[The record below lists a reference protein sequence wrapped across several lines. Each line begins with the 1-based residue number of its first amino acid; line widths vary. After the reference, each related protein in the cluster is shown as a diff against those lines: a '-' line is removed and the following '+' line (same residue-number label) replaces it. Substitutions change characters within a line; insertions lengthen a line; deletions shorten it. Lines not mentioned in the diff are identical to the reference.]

1 MPTRTATARWD
12 GPFKGGSGTMLL
24 GGGTFDGTYSD
35 GSRFEDEEGT
45 NPEELIAAAHAGC
58 FSMALALML
67 GEAGH
72 EPESLETEANVA
84 ISPSD
89 DGFEIDRIDLL
100 TSGKVPGIDQ
110 AEFERFADTAK
121 DGCPVSKAVAGVA
134 EITVDAQLAT

>member
-12 GPFKGGSGTMLL
+12 GPVKGGSGPMLL
-24 GGGTFDGTYSD
+24 GGGKFGGTHPDGP
-35 GSRFEDEEGT
+35 RFEDEEGT

-84 ISPSD
+84 ISPSG

-100 TSGKVPGIDQ
+100 TSGKVPGIDH
-110 AEFERFADTAK
+110 AEFERF
-121 DGCPVSKAVAGVA
+121 
-134 EITVDAQLAT
+134 